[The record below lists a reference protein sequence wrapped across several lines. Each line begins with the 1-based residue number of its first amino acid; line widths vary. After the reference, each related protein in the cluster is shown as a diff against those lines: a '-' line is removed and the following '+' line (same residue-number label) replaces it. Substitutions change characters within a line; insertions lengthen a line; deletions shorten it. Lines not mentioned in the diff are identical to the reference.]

1 MVINMAWKDIIKKS
15 KLIKIDDSMSFF
27 LAVEIDVDY
36 YDIENSESFDEN
48 PNQEIIDRN
57 LESELH
63 RELADEIESQ
73 LKSQVFSI
81 QTVIEEQD
89 DDGNEKEATI
99 QITVKVTDVS
109 ANR

>member
-1 MVINMAWKDIIKKS
+1 MEWKDIIKKS

-36 YDIENSESFDEN
+36 DRMPFPKGRPFDEN

-73 LKSQVFSI
+73 LKGQVFSI
-81 QTVIEEQD
+81 QTVIEKQD
-89 DDGNEKEATI
+89 DDRGYELEATI
-99 QITVKVTDVS
+99 NIRGTITGVS

>member
-1 MVINMAWKDIIKKS
+1 MEWKDIIKKS
-15 KLIKIDDSMSFF
+15 KLIKMDDSMGFF

-36 YDIENSESFDEN
+36 DRMPFPKGRPFDEN

-81 QTVIEEQD
+81 LKVIEEQD

-99 QITVKVTDVS
+99 QITGKVTDVS

>member
-1 MVINMAWKDIIKKS
+1 MTWEDIIKKS
-15 KLIKIDDSMSFF
+15 KLIKMDDSMSFF

-36 YDIENSESFDEN
+36 IRTPFPKGRPFDES
-48 PNQEIIDRN
+48 PSQEIIDRN

-73 LKSQVFSI
+73 LLGQDFSI
-81 QTVIEEQD
+81 RTVIEEQD

-99 QITVKVTDVS
+99 EIKGEITGVS

>member
-1 MVINMAWKDIIKKS
+1 MAWEDIIKKS
-15 KLIKIDDSMSFF
+15 KLIKMDDSMSFF

-36 YDIENSESFDEN
+36 DRMPFPKGRPFDEN
-48 PNQEIIDRN
+48 PYQEIADRD

-73 LKSQVFSI
+73 LKGQDFSI

-89 DDGNEKEATI
+89 DDGNELEATI
-99 QITVKVTDVS
+99 GIKGTITGVS